1 MKTKGGIPAAVI
13 ACLLAALVFASSA
26 DAKLIRYAG
35 ETEQGYGVTLKTNAK
50 GRAQYMSVSADT
62 DCRHPA
68 VRRIRQSFEPR
79 FRKADYSGFVD
90 GGHITHHFKKYDT
103 VGKVRAKVTGT
114 RVDRNRLRGTFRWQ
128 MRVRHAAVHAGGRG
142 EARRSSTRSA
152 TSTTASS
159 STPAGRARSA
169 GRSTAEAAAP

>member
-128 MRVRHAAVHAGGRG
+128 IKYFDHGEQFNACRTGTVRWAVHR
-142 EARRSSTRSA
+142 
-152 TSTTASS
+152 
-159 STPAGRARSA
+159 
-169 GRSTAEAAAP
+169 